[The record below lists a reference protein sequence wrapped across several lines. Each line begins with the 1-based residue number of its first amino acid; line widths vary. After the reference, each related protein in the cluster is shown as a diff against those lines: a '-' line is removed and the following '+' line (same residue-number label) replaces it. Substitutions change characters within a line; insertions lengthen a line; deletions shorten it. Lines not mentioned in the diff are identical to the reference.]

1 MPQNALIINFN
12 GGKPLALEFY
22 LKYQV
27 QVTGV
32 KRGIQAVHKSRQVS
46 LKLPWHW
53 PPSPEPLKLGW
64 VPEARVLSWRKS
76 TCQNSSREGRAVSD
90 GKIFGKK
97 LRPEWQ
103 NGSGLT
109 RQRICLSVVALF
121 LLQPKKGKKKRT
133 NEKVGKPGE
142 GRLPTPPRV
151 SPPRAGPT
159 TTLPS
164 LQMSL

>member
-1 MPQNALIINFN
+1 M
-12 GGKPLALEFY
+12 
-22 LKYQV
+22 LK
-27 QVTGV
+27 
-32 KRGIQAVHKSRQVS
+32 GISKLSTNPRQVS

-76 TCQNSSREGRAVSD
+76 TCQNSSREGKAVSD
-90 GKIFGKK
+90 GNIFDKK
-97 LRPEWQ
+97 LRPEWTELFWLDP
-103 NGSGLT
+103 GG
-109 RQRICLSVVALF
+109 RICLFVVALF